1 MLVSSSL
8 ETIVL
13 MYTYT
18 SGVTW
23 SLTCIAE
30 GLVVGDF
37 KVVVAL
43 SKGLPG
49 GQIGGGRAKRAGCS
63 GCSRGGGSRSGRGGG
78 RGRSRGR
85 LCGPLADKMVLRAA
99 HSIAPGPVVTL
110 KHRVVIHSHA
120 LLGSCIAPVGLR
132 VVFPVGG
139 W

>member
-8 ETIVL
+8 ETIVH

-23 SLTCIAE
+23 SLTGIAE

-37 KVVVAL
+37 KEVVAL
-43 SKGLPG
+43 AKGLPG

-63 GCSRGGGSRSGRGGG
+63 GCSRGGGSRSG

-110 KHRVVIHSHA
+110 NHRVVIHSHA
-120 LLGSCIAPVGLR
+120 LLRSCIAPVGLR